1 MSIYCL
7 LIQFSLVNLIHM
19 VAYPKGFTDDP
30 YVDDEKFIEKGK
42 MLFYTILNYYQNLMY
57 IYFSFCAERQMV
69 NLTP

>member
-1 MSIYCL
+1 MVGKSSLFYGRNNSDKIKMSIYCL

-42 MLFYTILNYYQNLMY
+42 MLFYTILNCCQN
-57 IYFSFCAERQMV
+57 
-69 NLTP
+69 

>member
-42 MLFYTILNYYQNLMY
+42 MLFYNTILNCCQN
-57 IYFSFCAERQMV
+57 
-69 NLTP
+69 